1 MKINLAILLLLGI
14 ESIQTLSLKQKQTKD
29 DLIQDFIAGESENV
43 MEDEFKSNNDLL
55 KTIEQFKKHT
65 AEVQSLVENMGTEK
79 MNNQQKLHQET
90 NIMTAQ
96 DTENMIRN
104 IKKRQNA

>member
-1 MKINLAILLLLGI
+1 
-14 ESIQTLSLKQKQTKD
+14 
-29 DLIQDFIAGESENV
+29 

-79 MNNQQKLHQET
+79 MNNQ
-90 NIMTAQ
+90 
-96 DTENMIRN
+96 
-104 IKKRQNA
+104 